1 AKKARAVSGRE
12 GARRHDHSRQLA
24 QTRNFHRRPNRR
36 GRSRGG
42 AGPAF
47 AEGVRSM
54 RNKGRSTIS
63 AAIAPEKARH
73 TLMGMALGLGLSF
86 ALALIDSS
94 AIAKLIA
101 HSSEPKTTM
110 LTIVSYFTLAI
121 AVGATLT
128 GFVFTMMEKR

>member
-1 AKKARAVSGRE
+1 
-12 GARRHDHSRQLA
+12 
-24 QTRNFHRRPNRR
+24 
-36 GRSRGG
+36 
-42 AGPAF
+42 
-47 AEGVRSM
+47 M
-54 RNKGRSTIS
+54 RNKGRSTFG
-63 AAIAPEKARH
+63 AAIALEMACH
-73 TLMGMALGLGLSF
+73 AVMGMALGLGLSF
-86 ALALIDSS
+86 ALALVDSS